1 MEILPIIS
9 TLSLDNYLKKY
20 TVSRK
25 KLALTGFSITE
36 FIGETSMKLAI
47 SIVLLLML
55 IAAIKS
61 TFRMPVS
68 LTKID
73 REHNKYASCKVCDS
87 PDGKTCCT
95 Q

>member
-1 MEILPIIS
+1 
-9 TLSLDNYLKKY
+9 
-20 TVSRK
+20 
-25 KLALTGFSITE
+25 
-36 FIGETSMKLAI
+36 MKLAI

-55 IAAIKS
+55 ISAIKS
-61 TFRMPVS
+61 TLRMPVS

-73 REHNKYASCKVCDS
+73 REHHKYASCNVCDS